1 MLSFDGGIRM
11 AIAIDI
17 TLETL
22 PVWVR
27 FAFALSVLDVVLGTI
42 ASIAQKRLSSQLG
55 YDGLMRKMAF
65 IALLSFV
72 WVVLHW
78 VQSNDFALLY
88 SGAVSAVVVAYE
100 LASIKRH
107 LLKLGVPKKY
117 LALIPDDKVF
127 TERVG
132 NEQNHNHSRD

>member
-1 MLSFDGGIRM
+1 MVVPITVD
-11 AIAIDI
+11 IAMN
-17 TLETL
+17 EL
-22 PVWVR
+22 PAWVR
-27 FAFALSVLDVVLGTI
+27 FAFALSVLDILLGTI

-55 YDGLMRKMAF
+55 YVGLMRKMGF
-65 IALLSFV
+65 MALLSFV
-72 WVVLHW
+72 WIVLHW

-117 LALIPDDKVF
+117 LVLIPDDNVF
-127 TERVG
+127 TERG
-132 NEQNHNHSRD
+132 SDEQNHNHTRD

>member
-1 MLSFDGGIRM
+1 MVVPITVD
-11 AIAIDI
+11 IAMN
-17 TLETL
+17 EL
-22 PVWVR
+22 PAWVR
-27 FAFALSVLDVVLGTI
+27 FAFALSVLDILLGTI

-55 YDGLMRKMAF
+55 YVGLMRKMGF
-65 IALLSFV
+65 LALLSFV
-72 WVVLHW
+72 WIVLHW

-117 LALIPDDKVF
+117 LALLPDDKVF
-127 TERVG
+127 TERG
-132 NEQNHNHSRD
+132 SDEQNHNHTRA

>member
-1 MLSFDGGIRM
+1 MNI

-17 TLETL
+17 TMDTL
-22 PVWVR
+22 PAWVR
-27 FAFALSVLDVVLGTI
+27 FAFALSVLDVMLGTI

-55 YDGLMRKMAF
+55 YEGLMRKMAF
-65 IALLSFV
+65 MALLSFV
-72 WVVLHW
+72 WIVLHW

-107 LLKLGVPKKY
+107 LLKLGVPSKY
-117 LALIPDDKVF
+117 LALLPDDKIF
-127 TERVG
+127 TERGV
-132 NEQNHNHSRD
+132 NEQSDTRD

>member
-1 MLSFDGGIRM
+1 M
-11 AIAIDI
+11 AITVDFAADS
-17 TLETL
+17 L
-22 PVWVR
+22 PSWVR
-27 FAFALSVLDVVLGTI
+27 FAFALAVLDVLLGTV

-65 IALLSFV
+65 MVLLSFV
-72 WVVLHW
+72 WIMLHW

-107 LLKLGVPKKY
+107 LMKLGVPSKY
-117 LALIPDDKVF
+117 LALLPDDRVF
-127 TERVG
+127 TERG
-132 NEQNHNHSRD
+132 KNEQTDTRD

>member
-1 MLSFDGGIRM
+1 MNI

-17 TLETL
+17 TMDTL
-22 PVWVR
+22 PAWVR
-27 FAFALSVLDVVLGTI
+27 FAFALSVLDVMLGTI

-55 YDGLMRKMAF
+55 YEGLMRKMAF
-65 IALLSFV
+65 LALLSFV
-72 WVVLHW
+72 WIVLHW

-88 SGAVSAVVVAYE
+88 SGAVSLVVIAYE

-117 LALIPDDKVF
+117 LALIPDDRVF
-127 TERVG
+127 TERG
-132 NEQNHNHSRD
+132 RDEQTHTRD